1 MNERMKYSN
10 IIIKVSE
17 ELNLPRE
24 LVENTYK
31 AYRIFIRDTIEK
43 LPLKTKLTQS
53 EYMNL
58 RTNINIPSL
67 GKLNCTYNR
76 YVGIRNR
83 FNIINKIRQ
92 KQ

>member
-1 MNERMKYSN
+1 MKYSD
-10 IIIKVSE
+10 IICRVSE
-17 ELNLPRE
+17 ELNLPEE
-24 LVENTYK
+24 LIEKVYK
-31 AYRIFIRDTIEK
+31 AYWNFIRVTIEE
-43 LPLKTKLTQS
+43 LPLKTKLTQL
-53 EYMNL
+53 EYRNL

-76 YVGIRNR
+76 YIGIRNR

>member
-1 MNERMKYSN
+1 MKYSD
-10 IIIKVSE
+10 IISKVSE

-31 AYRIFIRDTIEK
+31 AYWIFIRDTIEK
-43 LPLKTKLTQS
+43 LPLKTELTQS
-53 EYMNL
+53 EYMNI

-76 YVGIRNR
+76 YLGIKNR

-92 KQ
+92 KP

>member
-1 MNERMKYSN
+1 MKYSD
-10 IIIKVSE
+10 IISKVSE
-17 ELNLPRE
+17 ELDLPKE

-31 AYRIFIRDTIEK
+31 AYWIFIRDTIEK
-43 LPLKTKLTQS
+43 LPLKTELTQD

>member
-1 MNERMKYSN
+1 MKYSD
-10 IIIKVSE
+10 IINKVSK
-17 ELNLPRE
+17 ELNVPIE

-31 AYRIFIRDTIEK
+31 AYWNFIRITIEK
-43 LPLKTKLTQS
+43 LPLKTELTQL
-53 EYMNL
+53 EYRNL

-67 GKLNCTYNR
+67 GKLYVTWNR
-76 YVGIRNR
+76 YIGIRNR

>member
-1 MNERMKYSN
+1 MKYSD
-10 IIIKVSE
+10 IISKVSK

-31 AYRIFIRDTIEK
+31 AYWIFIRDTIEE
-43 LPLKTKLTQS
+43 LPLKTELTQK
-53 EYMNL
+53 EYGNL
-58 RTNINIPSL
+58 KTNINIPSL
-67 GKLNCTYNR
+67 GKLHCTYNR
-76 YVGIRNR
+76 YIGIRNR

>member
-1 MNERMKYSN
+1 MKYSD
-10 IIIKVSE
+10 IISKVSE
-17 ELNLPRE
+17 ELDLPRE
-24 LVENTYK
+24 LVENIYK
-31 AYRIFIRDTIEK
+31 AYWIFIRDTIEK
-43 LPLKTKLTQS
+43 LPLKTELTQD

>member
-1 MNERMKYSN
+1 MKYSN
-10 IIIKVSE
+10 IISKVSE
-17 ELNLPRE
+17 ELGLSRE

-31 AYRIFIRDTIEK
+31 AYWNFIRDTIEK
-43 LPLKTKLTQS
+43 LPLKTELTQL
-53 EYMNL
+53 EYENL
-58 RTNINIPSL
+58 RTSINIPSL

-76 YVGIRNR
+76 YIGIRSR

>member
-1 MNERMKYSN
+1 MKYSD
-10 IIIKVSE
+10 IISKISE
-17 ELNLPRE
+17 ELDLPRE
-24 LVENTYK
+24 LIENTYK
-31 AYRIFIRDTIEK
+31 AYWIFIRDTIEE
-43 LPLKTKLTQS
+43 LPLKTELTQD

>member
-1 MNERMKYSN
+1 MKYSN
-10 IIIKVSE
+10 IISKVSE
-17 ELNLPRE
+17 ELGLSRE

-31 AYRIFIRDTIEK
+31 AYWNFIRDTIEK
-43 LPLKTKLTQS
+43 LPLKTELTQL
-53 EYMNL
+53 EYGNL

-76 YVGIRNR
+76 YIGIRNR
-83 FNIINKIRQ
+83 FKIINKIRQ

>member
-1 MNERMKYSN
+1 MKYSD
-10 IIIKVSE
+10 IISKVSE

-31 AYRIFIRDTIEK
+31 AYWIFIRDTVEK
-43 LPLKTKLTQS
+43 LPLKTELTQS

>member
-1 MNERMKYSN
+1 MKYSD
-10 IIIKVSE
+10 IISKVSK
-17 ELNLPRE
+17 ELNVPRE

-31 AYRIFIRDTIEK
+31 AYWNFIRVTIEK
-43 LPLKTKLTQS
+43 LPLKTELSHEK
-53 EYMNL
+53 YRNL

-76 YVGIRNR
+76 YIGIRNR

>member
-1 MNERMKYSN
+1 MKYSD
-10 IIIKVSE
+10 IINKVSE

-24 LVENTYK
+24 LVETAYK
-31 AYRIFIRDTIEK
+31 AYWNFIRVTIEE
-43 LPLKTKLTQS
+43 LPLKTEISQEKY
-53 EYMNL
+53 EKL

-76 YVGIRNR
+76 YIGIRNR